1 MIECVSRNISL
12 AEAALARDL
21 SARRWTGVT
30 LKRPAAVEGFLIAPS
45 TSIRDAMAVIDRNGE
60 GIALVVDADRRLIGT
75 VTDGDVRRVI
85 LAGIDLDGAVGALVE
100 HKADL
105 IRSVPATPVV
115 ASPGMAPAELLQR
128 MTASGVRQLPVV
140 DDEGRVV
147 DVVLFGDLIGDAQA
161 PLSAVVMAGGSG
173 TRLRPLTADTPK
185 PMLPV
190 GGRPL
195 LEHIIDQLRTAGISS
210 VNLTTH
216 YRAEQIVDHFGDGS
230 RFGVDIQYV
239 TEDRPLGTA
248 GSLSA
253 IEADGPLV
261 VMNGDILTAVD
272 FRALSRFHLEHQADM
287 TVGVRVHELRLPFG
301 VVETNGVEVER
312 ITEKPAV
319 RHLVNAGIYVLSPA
333 ARAAVTPGEP
343 QSMVDLIERLLADG
357 RRVIAFPIHEDW
369 LDIGD
374 PSAYEEAQER
384 VRSSE

>member
-1 MIECVSRNISL
+1 M
-12 AEAALARDL
+12 
-21 SARRWTGVT
+21 TGD
-30 LKRPAAVEGFLIAPS
+30 RFAAVEGFLIPPS
-45 TSIRDAMAVIDRNGE
+45 ASIREAMAVIDRNGE
-60 GIALVVDADRRLIGT
+60 GIALVVDDERRLIGT

-85 LAGIDLDGAVGALVE
+85 LAGIDLDSAVGALVE

-115 ASPGMAPAELLQR
+115 ASPGMVPAELLQR
-128 MTASGVRQLPVV
+128 MTAAGVRQLPVL

-147 DVVLFGDLIGDAQA
+147 DIVLFGDLISDAQA

-173 TRLRPLTADTPK
+173 TRLRPLTAETPK

-239 TEDRPLGTA
+239 TEDKPLGTA

-272 FRALSRFHLEHQADM
+272 FRALSRFHNEHQADM
-287 TVGVRVHELRLPFG
+287 TVGVRVHETPLPFG

-312 ITEKPAV
+312 ITEKPV
-319 RHLVNAGIYVLSPA
+319 LRHLVNAGIYVLSPA
-333 ARAAVTPGEP
+333 ARAAVTPGES
-343 QSMVDLIERLLADG
+343 QSMVDLIERLLAHG
-357 RRVIAFPIHEDW
+357 KRVIAFPIHEDW

-374 PSAYEEAQER
+374 PSSYAEAQER
-384 VRSSE
+384 VRGFE